1 MSVSSLNGY
10 NAYNPL
16 AAALAKSGASSSATS
31 QVSSEAE
38 TLAKS
43 TSTNGTPPDPQAMRA
58 ALDKQIASDVQSGT
72 ISQDDADKISAA
84 LDQLD
89 SQLKSGGPR
98 GGGRPSGPPPGGG
111 AGGPP
116 PGGGAGDPKGAS
128 SSKSALEEMT
138 ELLKSS
144 TNDEDDS
151 SSSSSTSSTSSTDLT
166 SYLTNL
172 LKSKKVDFSA

>member
-16 AAALAKSGASSSATS
+16 AAALAKSGASASATS
-31 QVSSEAE
+31 QVAAEAD
-38 TLAKS
+38 TIAKS
-43 TSTNGTPPDPQAMRA
+43 SSANGTPPDPAAMRTA
-58 ALDKQIASDVQSGT
+58 INKQLASDVSSGT
-72 ISQDDADKISAA
+72 ISQDDADKITAA

-89 SQLKSGGPR
+89 AKMKA

-116 PGGGAGDPKGAS
+116 PGGGAGGAQGASSS
-128 SSKSALEEMT
+128 SSKSALEELT

-144 TNDEDDS
+144 SDDEDDS
-151 SSSSSTSSTSSTDLT
+151 SSSSTSSASSTDLT
-166 SYLTNL
+166 SYLADL